1 MGPSGTKLAAL
12 AIATT
17 TSDVVNNLTR
27 PGNKNCEALK
37 ITKKHG
43 YKITIDQKAMVG
55 KAACAIVKSGS
66 RSP

>member
-1 MGPSGTKLAAL
+1 MGPSVTKLAAL

-17 TSDVVNNLTR
+17 TSDVVNSLTR

-37 ITKKHG
+37 IMKKHG
-43 YKITIDQKAMVG
+43 NKITIDQKTAVG

-66 RSP
+66 GSP